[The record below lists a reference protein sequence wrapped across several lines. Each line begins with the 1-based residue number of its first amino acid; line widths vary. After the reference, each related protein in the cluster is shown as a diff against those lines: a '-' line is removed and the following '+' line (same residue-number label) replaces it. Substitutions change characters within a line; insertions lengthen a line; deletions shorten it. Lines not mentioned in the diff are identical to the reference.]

1 MLLELAIRD
10 FAIIDETR
18 IPFREGL
25 NALTGETGAGK
36 SILIDALGAVL
47 GERVSS
53 EMVRTGAKAAHVEA
67 VFDVGD
73 ELARPEFPA
82 VLGEFG
88 IEPDDGVLILA
99 REIGATGRG
108 GARSNGRAVT
118 AGTLARIG
126 ALLVDIHGQS
136 DHLSLLR
143 PSEQLEVLDRFAGL
157 TARRAA
163 LAGVVAEWRETR
175 TRLADATANARE
187 RAQRADLLR
196 FLVEEISTANLRSGA
211 PGRPRPSPGTR
222 APRRPHPPAGTPP
235 PPAARTAPPPSG
247 PDWRCPQPSAPPA

>member
-18 IPFREGL
+18 IPFREGF

-53 EMVRTGAKAAHVEA
+53 EMVRSGAKVARIDATFDVHDDMHRADVA
-67 VFDVGD
+67 TVFD
-73 ELARPEFPA
+73 
-82 VLGEFG
+82 EFG
-88 IEPDDGVLILA
+88 IEPEDGVLILS
-99 REIGATGRG
+99 REIAVGGRG
-108 GARSNGRAVT
+108 AARINGRAVT
-118 AGTLARIG
+118 AGTLARVG

-143 PSEQLEVLDRFAGL
+143 PAEHLEMLDRFGGL
-157 TARRAA
+157 VEERQT
-163 LAGVVAEWRETR
+163 LGTVVAELRMAR
-175 TRLADATANARE
+175 ARISDLTANARE

-196 FLVEEISTANLRSGA
+196 FQVEEIVQAGLRQGEEADLVSERSVLVNA
-211 PGRPRPSPGTR
+211 ERL
-222 APRRPHPPAGTPP
+222 AED
-235 PPAARTAPPPSG
+235 AALAY
-247 PDWRCPQPSAPPA
+247 ALI